1 MARRAEKLIA
11 ITPDT
16 QVIPPS
22 SKQAR
27 TDAGPVLLTPEQFA
41 AAAGIGI
48 YTVRIWMREGIIVS
62 LPMGLTG
69 RVRRIPAGEVDRVR
83 RLDGN
88 RTAASVQ
95 E

>member
-1 MARRAEKLIA
+1 MAQRAEKLIA
-11 ITPDT
+11 ITSVT
-16 QVIPPS
+16 QANHPPA
-22 SKQAR
+22 KQPR
-27 TDAGPVLLTPEQFA
+27 TDAGSVLLTPEQFA
-41 AAAGIGI
+41 AATGIGI
-48 YTVRIWMREGIIVS
+48 YTVRIWMRQGIIVS

-88 RTAASVQ
+88 RTTASVQ